1 MPLPFQ
7 LNPVETRILGC
18 LVEKQ
23 LTTPEVY
30 PLSLNALTLACN
42 QKSNRDPLLDLSEA
56 DVIRG
61 VDALREKH
69 LAMMLLQ
76 AGSRVPKYSQELGK
90 MFGLEPP
97 ALALLCELLVRG
109 PQTSGEL
116 RGRASRMVPFAC
128 IEAVEE
134 VLASLV
140 NRSEPLVVL
149 LPRQPGRKE
158 SRYAHLL
165 SGEIKVEELAAVSV
179 APAEKARLVVQ
190 AEQERVE
197 KLETEVAALRQEL
210 SALQSQFA
218 EFRRQFE

>member
-7 LNPVETRILGC
+7 LNPVECRILGC

-23 LTTPEVY
+23 LTTPDVY
-30 PLSLNALTLACN
+30 PLSLNALVLACN
-42 QKSNRDPLLDLSEA
+42 QKSNRDPLMELSEA

-61 VDALREKH
+61 IDALREKH

-76 AGSRVPKYSQELGK
+76 AGSRVPKYGQELAK
-90 MFGLEPP
+90 MFGLEPS

-116 RGRASRMVPFAC
+116 RGRASRMVPFSC

-134 VLASLV
+134 VLVALAD
-140 NRSEPLVVL
+140 RPEPLVIL

-158 SRYAHLL
+158 SRYAHLF
-165 SGEIKVEELAAVSV
+165 SGEVKVEELVAVQPV
-179 APAEKARLVVQ
+179 PAEKARLTVQ

-197 KLETEVAALRQEL
+197 KLEAEVAALRQEL
-210 SALQSQFA
+210 SALQSQFV